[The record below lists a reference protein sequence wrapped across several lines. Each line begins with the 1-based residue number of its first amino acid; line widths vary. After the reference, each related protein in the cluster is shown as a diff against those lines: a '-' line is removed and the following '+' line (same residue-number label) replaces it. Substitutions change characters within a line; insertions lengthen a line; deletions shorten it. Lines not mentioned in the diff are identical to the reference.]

1 MRLTHR
7 VVLLAAIPL
16 LGFAVQ
22 SFRILADASADRTLS
37 ARMEGRVATLGALS
51 RLVHELQK
59 ERGISS
65 LHVSGGVGLE
75 PVERQRS
82 ESDLALESFREE
94 MTKGWFNPEELAG
107 PVGAADGLAGLRE
120 RVKTLGDA
128 ALVRR
133 EYSASIGDAL
143 SLYKAGILGPT
154 SNGVGKCLTSLAILE
169 DAKESTGQMR
179 AFLSSLFAID
189 APLTPAQRKQFF
201 QLHARIE
208 GSLRSPALALSKE
221 GKEGLE
227 RIRDDSTAREVER
240 MFLALIENGDR
251 GGYGI
256 DGKACF
262 ATMTRRIDQIDQIV
276 RGENL
281 SEQARIEA
289 MVRRARTSWWW
300 STILLVVLSGLLVGL
315 TLWIQRDISRGF
327 GVLGK
332 AVRDIA
338 GGCLSTTRSDRTD
351 EIGEILLD
359 LGRTSST
366 LDALV
371 QQMRR
376 MSDEHT
382 RGEIDAQIDPS
393 KFQGAFA
400 DMGRGINEMVFG
412 HIAVKKKA
420 MACVGEFGRGNFDA
434 PLEKFPGK
442 KAFINDTIEKVRENL
457 KGVNEDTIMLVKAA
471 LEGRLATR
479 ADATKH
485 QGDFRKIIQGINDTL
500 DAVINPVNEAAL
512 VLEKVAARDMTVR
525 VMGNYQGDLGRIKLA
540 VNTAVENLDKAL
552 GQVSQATLQV
562 SSAAQQ
568 ISAGSQ
574 SLAQG
579 ANEQASSL
587 EEVSSS
593 LEEMASMT
601 RQNADNALQAKN
613 LAGEADGNA
622 KQGSEAMSRMDTAIV
637 KIKDSS
643 DQTAKIVKTIDEIA
657 MQTNLLALNA
667 AVEAARAGEAG
678 RGFAVVAE
686 EVRNLAQRSAQAAK
700 STADMIGESVKN
712 ADEGVKIAREVAK
725 SFESIAVSSRKVNDL
740 ISEIASAS
748 KEQSQGIEQVNAAVS
763 QMDKVT
769 QQTAANAEESASSS
783 EELSSQAE
791 ELQSMV
797 AQFQISQE
805 IGASRATPALGGRGH
820 AVALGGG

>member
-1 MRLTHR
+1 MFKNMKLGLRLGIGFGMMIVLMSILVLFGVTRIAKLDGNIEKVVGDRMVKTRQANAVLDDVAITGLAMRNIFLHADAAKVEMEMER
-7 VVLLAAIPL
+7 NKVAGAAIRAL
-16 LGFAVQ
+16 LDSLDKSVNSPEGRQRLDGVEKARKAYVESRDQMLEMFKAGKVDTAKTMMMGEVREAYNEYLKSLKEFIDFQ
-22 SFRILADASADRTLS
+22 TDLADKDGDDTAAIAQSTQQ
-37 ARMEGRVATLGALS
+37 M
-51 RLVHELQK
+51 LV
-59 ERGISS
+59 I
-65 LHVSGGVGLE
+65 
-75 PVERQRS
+75 
-82 ESDLALESFREE
+82 
-94 MTKGWFNPEELAG
+94 
-107 PVGAADGLAGLRE
+107 
-120 RVKTLGDA
+120 
-128 ALVRR
+128 
-133 EYSASIGDAL
+133 
-143 SLYKAGILGPT
+143 
-154 SNGVGKCLTSLAILE
+154 
-169 DAKESTGQMR
+169 
-179 AFLSSLFAID
+179 
-189 APLTPAQRKQFF
+189 
-201 QLHARIE
+201 
-208 GSLRSPALALSKE
+208 
-221 GKEGLE
+221 
-227 RIRDDSTAREVER
+227 
-240 MFLALIENGDR
+240 LALI
-251 GGYGI
+251 
-256 DGKACF
+256 A
-262 ATMTRRIDQIDQIV
+262 
-276 RGENL
+276 L
-281 SEQARIEA
+281 
-289 MVRRARTSWWW
+289 
-300 STILLVVLSGLLVGL
+300 
-315 TLWIQRDISRGF
+315 
-327 GVLGK
+327 VLGIFA
-332 AVRDIA
+332 AVVITKSITSPINEAIQIA
-338 GGCLSTTRSDRTD
+338 DKVAAGDASVKVVVDSSDETGMLKQAMKNMVD
-351 EIGEILLD
+351 
-359 LGRTSST
+359 T
-366 LDALV
+366 LNALV
-371 QQMRR
+371 SQMKS
-376 MSDEHT
+376 MSDDHT
-382 RGEIDAQIDPS
+382 RGEIDTQIDAS

-412 HIAVKKKA
+412 HIAVMKKA

-457 KGVNEDTIMLVKAA
+457 KTVNEDTIMLVKAA

-500 DAVINPVNEAAL
+500 DAVINPVNEAAQ

-525 VMGNYQGDLGRIKLA
+525 VMGNYQGDLGRIKIA
-540 VNTAVENLDKAL
+540 VNTAVDNLDKAL

-740 ISEIASAS
+740 IAEIASAS

-797 AQFQISQE
+797 GQFQITQE
-805 IGASRATPALGGRGH
+805 IGASRAAPALAGTRRP
-820 AVALGGG
+820 ALPPPARKNAAPPPAKRNRSVNPDDVIPMDDLALREF

>member
-1 MRLTHR
+1 MFKNMKLGVRLGVGFGLLVAMM
-7 VVLLAAIPL
+7 VVVGLI
-16 LGFAVQ
+16 
-22 SFRILADASADRTLS
+22 
-37 ARMEGRVATLGALS
+37 ALS
-51 RLVHELQK
+51 RIEKIGDNVHLVVEDRMPKMERVNEWIDAVHVVARVLRNGVISDDRKFIEK
-59 ERGISS
+59 EFERIPAERERIDNAIEYLDSS
-65 LHVSGGVGLE
+65 ITSEAGKKLLE
-75 PVERQRS
+75 AAMAQRAPLR
-82 ESDLALESFREE
+82 EGQTKIMDLALAGQDSAAAEYLFGDYRDLQAKYLQALADLNEYQAKLAEDDGDSTAGIVES
-94 MTKGWFNPEELAG
+94 TKTLIVLIASLA
-107 PVGAADGLAGLRE
+107 ALLAGLIAWFIT
-120 RVKTLGDA
+120 V
-128 ALVRR
+128 
-133 EYSASIGDAL
+133 SIT
-143 SLYKAGILGPT
+143 KP
-154 SNGVGKCLTSLAILE
+154 V
-169 DAKESTGQMR
+169 
-179 AFLSSLFAID
+179 
-189 APLTPAQRKQFF
+189 AQC
-201 QLHARIE
+201 I
-208 GSLRSPALALSKE
+208 
-221 GKEGLE
+221 
-227 RIRDDSTAREVER
+227 
-240 MFLALIENGDR
+240 
-251 GGYGI
+251 
-256 DGKACF
+256 
-262 ATMTRRIDQIDQIV
+262 
-276 RGENL
+276 
-281 SEQARIEA
+281 
-289 MVRRARTSWWW
+289 
-300 STILLVVLSGLLVGL
+300 
-315 TLWIQRDISRGF
+315 
-327 GVLGK
+327 
-332 AVRDIA
+332 DIA
-338 GGCLSTTRSDRTD
+338 EKVAKGETGMDITISSND
-351 EIGEILLD
+351 EIGVLM
-359 LGRTSST
+359 GAMKQMTGT
-366 LDALV
+366 LNGLV
-371 QQMRR
+371 SQMKS
-376 MSDEHT
+376 MSDDHT
-382 RGEIDAQIDPS
+382 RGEIDTQIDVA

-400 DMGRGINEMVFG
+400 DMARGINEMVFG

-471 LEGRLATR
+471 LEGRLSTR
-479 ADATKH
+479 ADASKH

-500 DAVINPVNEAAL
+500 DAVINPVNEAAQ
-512 VLEKVAARDMTVR
+512 VLEKVASRDLTAR
-525 VMGNYQGDLGRIKLA
+525 VMGNYQGDLGRIKMA
-540 VNTAVENLDKAL
+540 VNTAVDNLDKAL
-552 GQVSQATLQV
+552 GQVGQATLQV

-740 ISEIASAS
+740 IAEIASAS
-748 KEQSQGIEQVNAAVS
+748 KEQSQGIEQVNSAVS

-797 AQFQISQE
+797 AQFQITQE
-805 IGASRATPALGGRGH
+805 MGASRTAPALGATRRP
-820 AVALGGG
+820 ALPPPARKISAPPPAKRNRSVNPEDVIPMDDVALREF